1 MTLMRLLLVQVPL
14 FLFSTVYFEAAE
26 RGAQPFSS
34 DPWIAST
41 VSRLSSTRVHG
52 SSSVV
57 GGMCGPSHGWISE
70 DQPIDLGQQHSR
82 GADQQYIDTQHD
94 GFVGFGAG
102 TLADMTLM
110 RLLLVQ
116 PALSYPAVP
125 HVSRVLAGS
134 IGGGIGCCR
143 RPPPN
148 ATRFTASQRW
158 ANIGG
163 ARNTKQSRNKRE
175 PHSRR
180 AGAV

>member
-1 MTLMRLLLVQVPL
+1 MCGPSHGWISEDQPIDLGQQHSRGADQQYIDTQHDGFVGFGAGTLADMTLMRLLLVQVPL

-116 PALSYPAVP
+116 
-125 HVSRVLAGS
+125 VL
-134 IGGGIGCCR
+134 
-143 RPPPN
+143 
-148 ATRFTASQRW
+148 
-158 ANIGG
+158 
-163 ARNTKQSRNKRE
+163 
-175 PHSRR
+175 
-180 AGAV
+180 